1 MDNNIATALISG
13 GGSVLVAITALI
25 LNYRGFASLDAR
37 LTSLDSRVDGRF
49 GLLEARMDKFETRVD
64 SRFNSMQADM
74 KDLNKTMMALE
85 IDVALLKDK
94 VGM

>member
-37 LTSLDSRVDGRF
+37 MTSLESRVD
-49 GLLEARMDKFETRVD
+49 A
-64 SRFNSMQADM
+64 RFNSMQADM
-74 KDLNKTMMALE
+74 KDLNNTMTALE

-94 VGM
+94 VGL